1 MTCTIYILAPIDAE
15 SGRKGGYVNKRNH
28 SFIMES
34 KLSDVRGRVDYISSP
49 ERQEHLYAVY
59 SDVQDH
65 YYNPRKLEACF
76 KLAFYANSR

>member
-1 MTCTIYILAPIDAE
+1 
-15 SGRKGGYVNKRNH
+15 
-28 SFIMES
+28 MES

-65 YYNPRKLEACF
+65 YWEL
-76 KLAFYANSR
+76 LAEQNQKPEKVRMKVYLWEEDFEKGEEPVMIVDYGKKQ